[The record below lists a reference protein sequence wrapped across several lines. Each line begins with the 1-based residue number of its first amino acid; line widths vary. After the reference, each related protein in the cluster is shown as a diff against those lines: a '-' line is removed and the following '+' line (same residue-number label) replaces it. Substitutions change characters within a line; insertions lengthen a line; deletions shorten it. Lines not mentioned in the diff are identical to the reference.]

1 MPVRSPN
8 RQREGQIREPSWG
21 QRAIHSVSTDTD
33 GEIIRLARENPALFG
48 ELYDRHASALYR
60 YAARRAGEFA
70 ADDVIAETFLVAWE
84 RLDSYD
90 LNHDDARPW
99 LFGIATNLLRRHHRT
114 EARLLKAAAKS
125 ALRDSVADESDRV
138 AARTDALAAT
148 GHIAMALKSMPAID
162 RDTLLLYAWGELT
175 YEGIAAA
182 MDVPV
187 GTVRSRLNRARRTLR
202 NELDPT
208 QTELQGEDAW
218 TR

>member
-1 MPVRSPN
+1 M
-8 RQREGQIREPSWG
+8 
-21 QRAIHSVSTDTD
+21 STDTD
-33 GEIIRLARENPALFG
+33 GEIIRLARDNPAVFG

-84 RLDSYD
+84 RLGSYD
-90 LNHDDARPW
+90 LNHEDARPW
-99 LFGIATNLLRRHHRT
+99 LFGIATNLLRRHHRS
-114 EARLLKAAAKS
+114 EARMLKAAAKA

-138 AARTDALAAT
+138 AAQTDALVAT
-148 GHIAMALKSMPAID
+148 GSIALALKSMAAID
-162 RDTLLLYAWGELT
+162 RDTLLLYAWGDLT

-182 MDVPV
+182 MDVPI

-202 NELDPT
+202 IELDAAQPVD
-208 QTELQGEDAW
+208 EGEEAW